1 NRLFVFTANY
11 EGWMGNHTQWDWRV
25 RETRSTLRHSVT
37 PYLVGGSQ
45 RLTGASIEFDRD
57 FEENLVFH
65 DILTP
70 DLTVEGPGT
79 NHVQNYDN
87 LTIHGKCLD
96 AHSGPKVVQISFD
109 PEPSWDKKFWS
120 NASGTHQWNFYM
132 DPAPDAVLTIFVR
145 AFDWANYPNGMH
157 ANITITNVTV
167 DTQAPNLTLIQP
179 TPNIITNQSQL
190 TVLGTTDPDVVSLTL
205 NGEALDAYGGTFNK
219 AIQLNEGMNNIIII
233 ATDYAG
239 NIANATR
246 QIILDSIQPIMVVKH
261 PINEL
266 YTNEIT
272 VQMGGIS
279 DREGVTMTIDGEPV
293 PVQSDG
299 TWTHTVS
306 LFNGWNF
313 ILIDA
318 VDIALNHR
326 VVTHKIFYDPD
337 PPRINVFEP
346 TENAVIN
353 SSVFNIMG
361 STDPDVLN
369 AQIRVNGIWIGL
381 ENSAFNTEFTLLVEG
396 ATELEFYA
404 KDWAGNERTIYVPI
418 VIDTTAPTIDDLL
431 PIDGEIVK
439 EHVINVTGS
448 TEEDATVYVNGRYVS
463 LVGGDFVEQINLDE
477 GDNYINILVNDV
489 AKNTRAIHRLV
500 VLDTMP
506 PDVFVDTLVGDSLKT
521 DANFLTIMG
530 QTEPTAILFIEYGRL
545 NDPAPPVREE
555 IPVDENGDFSYP
567 VIVGK
572 NKTTNVT
579 LFSTDYAGNTDVE
592 VFIIKRE
599 IKEEPTYFEDHPEV
613 LYGIIIVVAAIVV
626 AFFAVKMGL
635 ARTYDR
641 RLKVMGYGTQV
652 QPPPDQAPPHPPP
665 DQAPPHPPPGER
677 PRGPPGAPPK
687 PPSDT
692 PKAPPRPPTEAEGGT
707 EPAPRPPRDDE

>member
-1 NRLFVFTANY
+1 
-11 EGWMGNHTQWDWRV
+11 
-25 RETRSTLRHSVT
+25 
-37 PYLVGGSQ
+37 
-45 RLTGASIEFDRD
+45 
-57 FEENLVFH
+57 
-65 DILTP
+65 
-70 DLTVEGPGT
+70 
-79 NHVQNYDN
+79 
-87 LTIHGKCLD
+87 
-96 AHSGPKVVQISFD
+96 
-109 PEPSWDKKFWS
+109 
-120 NASGTHQWNFYM
+120 
-132 DPAPDAVLTIFVR
+132 
-145 AFDWANYPNGMH
+145 GMH

-179 TPNIITNQSQL
+179 IPNIITNQSQL
-190 TVLGTTDPDVVSLTL
+190 TVLGTTDPDVISLTL
-205 NGEALDAYGGTFNK
+205 NGEALDSYGGTFNK

-272 VQMGGIS
+272 VQMGGIT

-293 PVQSDG
+293 PIQTDG

-326 VVTHKIFYDPD
+326 MVTHKIFYDPD

-346 TENAVIN
+346 AENAVIN

-361 STDPDVLN
+361 STDPDVNN

-404 KDWAGNERTIYVPI
+404 KDWAGNEATIYVPI
-418 VIDTTAPTIDDLL
+418 VIDTTAPTIEELL

-448 TEEDATVYVNGRYVS
+448 TEEDATVYVNGHYVS
-463 LVGGDFVEQINLDE
+463 LVGGDFVEQVNLDE

-489 AKNTRAIHRLV
+489 AGNYRRIILNVTRDTIPPILIINGLENGTLTTTDSEMTINGSTEQGAFATIAIGTSA
-500 VLDTMP
+500 D
-506 PDVFVDTLVGDSLKT
+506 
-521 DANFLTIMG
+521 
-530 QTEPTAILFIEYGRL
+530 IL
-545 NDPAPPVREE
+545 PVN
-555 IPVDENGDFSYP
+555 VQGDFSYP
-567 VIVGK
+567 LVLETPLTEVR
-572 NKTTNVT
+572 V
-579 LFSTDYAGNTDVE
+579 LVMDEAGNSNQTTFLVE
-592 VFIIKRE
+592 R
-599 IKEEPTYFEDHPEV
+599 
-613 LYGIIIVVAAIVV
+613 
-626 AFFAVKMGL
+626 
-635 ARTYDR
+635 
-641 RLKVMGYGTQV
+641 
-652 QPPPDQAPPHPPP
+652 
-665 DQAPPHPPPGER
+665 
-677 PRGPPGAPPK
+677 
-687 PPSDT
+687 
-692 PKAPPRPPTEAEGGT
+692 
-707 EPAPRPPRDDE
+707 